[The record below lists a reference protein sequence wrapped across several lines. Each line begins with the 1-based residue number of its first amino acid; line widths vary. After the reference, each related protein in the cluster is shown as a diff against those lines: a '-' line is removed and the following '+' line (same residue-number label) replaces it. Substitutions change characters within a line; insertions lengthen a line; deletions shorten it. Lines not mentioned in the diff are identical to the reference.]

1 MAEHEEQFVTDKNGK
16 RVSVVLDIADYQ
28 QLLED
33 QEELETI
40 RAFDR
45 AKSSGEA
52 PVPFEKG
59 VADFEPAKNR

>member
-1 MAEHEEQFVTDKNGK
+1 MAEHDEHFVTDKNGK

-28 QLLED
+28 HLLED
-33 QEELETI
+33 QEELEAI

-52 PVPFEKG
+52 PVPFEKA
-59 VADFEPAKNR
+59 VSDIESRRR